1 MGSTMVATTKK
12 SGHRK
17 QTEEQAARA
26 EQSKA
31 KHSDEPRFSIHSENR
46 SYIPARPRQ
55 LGWDEDLI
63 RETEF
68 EETDK

>member
-1 MGSTMVATTKK
+1 MGSTMVATKK
-12 SGHRK
+12 KNGHRK

-26 EQSKA
+26 EQGKA
-31 KHSDEPRFSIHSENR
+31 FGWTTFLDSFREM
-46 SYIPARPRQ
+46 YIPARPRQ